1 MYCTVIPP
9 FPPHPASL
17 PSLCSPSP
25 LLSILGNC
33 WKGRRHVLALGS
45 TTPPL
50 ARCPATATSP
60 VCTAALAWAGR
71 KKARRMMTNISR
83 AANPPK
89 APPSLTTPRR
99 VTRTTLETWIPP
111 TRKTKCLILSSLC
124 LLHYSLSFSQ
134 FNSLPQRGSQRG
146 IQCISTYSPLI
157 NLPLSHRAAVLL

>member
-1 MYCTVIPP
+1 MIFIQKCIALSVIPP
-9 FPPHPASL
+9 FPPHPASP

-25 LLSILGNC
+25 LLSISGNC

-60 VCTAALAWAGR
+60 VCTAALAWVER
-71 KKARRMMTNISR
+71 KKARMMMTKISR
-83 AANPPK
+83 AANPSK

-99 VTRTTLETWIPP
+99 VTRSTLETWIPP
-111 TRKTKCLILSSLC
+111 TRKTKCLTPLTFTLSSLC

-134 FNSLPQRGSQRG
+134 LNSLPQRGSQRG
-146 IQCISTYSPLI
+146 I
-157 NLPLSHRAAVLL
+157 